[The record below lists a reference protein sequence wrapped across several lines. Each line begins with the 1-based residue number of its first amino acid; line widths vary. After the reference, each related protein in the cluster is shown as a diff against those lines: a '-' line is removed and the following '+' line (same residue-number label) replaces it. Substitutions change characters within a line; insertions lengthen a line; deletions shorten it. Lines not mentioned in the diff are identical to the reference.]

1 MLSSSKKRTK
11 LTEAK
16 TLQEGIKILDSRKAH
31 PAVKSMVHTAFRVND
46 DKEKTAMLQEAE
58 NILAADEKALAESI
72 KVAPGE
78 NNRVSGQSA
87 QSDGQSLEEIKE
99 KNPAGTE
106 GSRPAQEIPGVSQLK
121 EMVDAG
127 LGTMGSTMS
136 TAGPQQTADMGSVD
150 PMNICVIEKMGQGM
164 SEVEAQ
170 NACTREIQFSEAIV
184 KKAIGNLPKIL
195 NKIAENE
202 AALAEAIQIVQND
215 SKNKGII
222 NLYDNKAKQG
232 FAEAVQ
238 IPGADTPKIQPL
250 DTPEQIESF
259 KRDFNNRYIQ

>member
-1 MLSSSKKRTK
+1 MLSSSKKRTR

-16 TLQEGIKILDSRKAH
+16 SLQEATNILTARKAH

-46 DKEKTAMLQEAE
+46 DKEKLAMLQEAE
-58 NILAADEKALAESI
+58 KILEADERALAESI
-72 KVAPGE
+72 KVAPGD

-87 QSDGQSLEEIKE
+87 QSDGQTLDDIKE
-99 KNPAGTE
+99 KNPTGTE
-106 GSRPAQEIPGVSQLK
+106 GSRPAQSIPGVSQLQ

-127 LGTMGSTMS
+127 IGTMGSTMGAS
-136 TAGPQQTADMGSVD
+136 GPQQTADMGSVD
-150 PMNICVIEKMGQGM
+150 PMNICVIEKMSQGM

-184 KKAIGNLPKIL
+184 KRAIGKLPEIL
-195 NKIAENE
+195 KKVAENQ

-222 NLYDNKAKQG
+222 NLYDNKSKQG
-232 FAEAVQ
+232 FAEGV
-238 IPGADTPKIQPL
+238 IPGMTEIPKVPL

-259 KRDFNNRYIQ
+259 KKDFNNRYIQ